1 VADKTYSINEEQ
13 YYDLSDVLD
22 MLQDDDR
29 LVPGTIIY
37 EGEQVQRS
45 ASDYLHS
52 PADTIMEQLADAA
65 WDEAGEFAEGWPELP
80 ADKKQELGDLIGKW
94 LDANLPVHFW
104 TVRNVRKL
112 ELTAEWIAE
121 NTATIPAGVAPVEA
135 PRCPHGIRHPHPCR
149 ECEDAP
155 PPAGVRPVQA
165 SSRTAIDEIFDEA
178 VSAAATANAGRP
190 KEVSW
195 VQAASDLANDSGVD
209 VPRADQSKGG
219 A

>member
-1 VADKTYSINEEQ
+1 VADKSYSIDEEH
-13 YYDLSDVLD
+13 YFDLSDVLD
-22 MLQDDDR
+22 MLQDDAR

-65 WDEAGEFAEGWPELP
+65 WDEAGEFAEGWPELS
-80 ADKKQELGDLIGKW
+80 ADKKQELGGLIGKW

-121 NTATIPAGVAPVEA
+121 NTATVPSGVEPCPCGEDRPEPTCTNRHQCWEPCGELGKSEEHARAVGVAPVEA

-155 PPAGVRPVQA
+155 LPAGVALPEGK
-165 SSRTAIDEIFDEA
+165 SNE
-178 VSAAATANAGRP
+178 
-190 KEVSW
+190 
-195 VQAASDLANDSGVD
+195 
-209 VPRADQSKGG
+209 
-219 A
+219 